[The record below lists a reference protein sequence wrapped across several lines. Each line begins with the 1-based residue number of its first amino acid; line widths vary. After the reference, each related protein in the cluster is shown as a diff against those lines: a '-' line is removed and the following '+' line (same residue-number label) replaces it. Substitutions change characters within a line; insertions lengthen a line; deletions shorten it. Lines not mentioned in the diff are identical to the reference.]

1 MNELK
6 KQLHSCRETIIQRDA
21 TINENKNNH
30 ALAMQNLQHENGLL
44 KQENENYERERIKIM
59 KGKGL
64 VDEENQS
71 IKHKLQVL
79 QREVDQLTIQRAK
92 HLDTINDL
100 KSRSK
105 QDQEEKNNNEQNN
118 RRLQVEIND
127 IKNEKSQLDAKY
139 NSILESNNDLKL
151 RLENLKKVQD
161 ELRECRG
168 EILGLKNRNNYL
180 STVEQELKDLQD
192 DVHILKSFGSDIKS
206 IAPVLLFTNKDLFQF
221 LPPS

>member
-92 HLDTINDL
+92 HLDIISIVVVKIIFIVISVTIFP
-100 KSRSK
+100 
-105 QDQEEKNNNEQNN
+105 
-118 RRLQVEIND
+118 I
-127 IKNEKSQLDAKY
+127 
-139 NSILESNNDLKL
+139 
-151 RLENLKKVQD
+151 
-161 ELRECRG
+161 
-168 EILGLKNRNNYL
+168 
-180 STVEQELKDLQD
+180 
-192 DVHILKSFGSDIKS
+192 
-206 IAPVLLFTNKDLFQF
+206 QF
-221 LPPS
+221 LQYVCCHYSSCTALYIFPRISKN